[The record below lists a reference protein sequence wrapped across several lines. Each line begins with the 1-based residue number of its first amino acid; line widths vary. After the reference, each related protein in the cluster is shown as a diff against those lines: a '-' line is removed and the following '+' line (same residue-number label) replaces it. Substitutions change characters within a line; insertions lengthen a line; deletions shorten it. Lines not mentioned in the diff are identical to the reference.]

1 MLVRLNS
8 HGSSLANYLYTH
20 THTHTHMITIECQPA
35 PACVKTGRL
44 REINVI
50 LCLNKQ
56 SLTPEEQDLT
66 GHGE

>member
-20 THTHTHMITIECQPA
+20 TITIECQPA

-44 REINVI
+44 QEINVI